1 MNFQSFFKCLAE
13 KAPHPRVDVELLK
26 QLVNDHHP
34 GVGKV
39 QFRFFQDFDGAEIG
53 NFIWL
58 EEQRTSA
65 YEDPF
70 NDAVVFINDRF
81 ENNRP
86 MRRIIAAKELMHVFD
101 APEERIGNRDSFK
114 ALLLEIESN
123 PVPTDASLAYA
134 ADRGALWKATL
145 ALVPPWIRDE
155 FRAQWIDGSVKAP
168 ELAAR
173 WWLPEN
179 VVTAAM
185 GDYYDRMYDRFV
197 VKGNLHTG

>member
-1 MNFQSFFKCLAE
+1 MKYSEFFKCLE
-13 KAPHPRVDVELLK
+13 ERRPHPRVDVELLK
-26 QLVNDHHP
+26 AIVNDHHK

-39 QFRFFQDFDGAEIG
+39 EFRFFQDFEGAEIG

-58 EEQRTSA
+58 QEERTSA
-65 YEDPF
+65 YEEPF

-86 MRRIIAAKELMHVFD
+86 MRRTIAAKELMHVFD
-101 APEERIGNRDSFK
+101 APEERIGNKDTFR

-123 PVPTDASLAYA
+123 PVAAESSLAYA

-145 ALVPPWIRDE
+145 ALIPPWLREE
-155 FRAQWIDGSVKAP
+155 FRAEWSAGSIKAA

-179 VVTAAM
+179 VITAAM
-185 GDYYDRMYDRFV
+185 GDYYERMYERFV
-197 VKGNLHTG
+197 TKG

>member
-1 MNFQSFFKCLAE
+1 MNFPEFFKCLE
-13 KAPHPRVDVELLK
+13 ERRPHPRVDVELLK
-26 QLVNDHHP
+26 SIVNDHHK

-39 QFRFFQDFDGAEIG
+39 EFRFFQDFEGAEIG

-58 EEQRTSA
+58 QEERTSA
-65 YEDPF
+65 YDEPF
-70 NDAVVFINDRF
+70 NDAVVFINDKF

-86 MRRIIAAKELMHVFD
+86 MRRTIAAKELMHVFD
-101 APEERIGNRDSFK
+101 APEERIGDKDSFK

-123 PVPTDASLAYA
+123 PVAAESSLAYA

-145 ALVPPWIRDE
+145 ALIPPWLREE
-155 FRAQWIDGSVKAP
+155 FRAEWTGGSVKAA

-179 VVTAAM
+179 VITAAM
-185 GDYYDRMYDRFV
+185 GDYYERMYERFV
-197 VKGNLHTG
+197 LKA

>member
-1 MNFQSFFKCLAE
+1 MKFPAFYRCLE
-13 KAPHPRVDVELLK
+13 DRKPHPRVDVELLK
-26 QLVNDHHP
+26 TLVNDHHA
-34 GVGKV
+34 GVGRV
-39 QFRFFQDFDGAEIG
+39 EFRFFQDFDGAEIG

-58 EEQRTSA
+58 EEQRTSPH
-65 YEDPF
+65 EDPF

-101 APEERIGNRDSFK
+101 APEERIGDKESFR

-123 PVPTDASLAYA
+123 PVAAESSLAYA

-145 ALVPPWIRDE
+145 ALIPPWLREE
-155 FRAQWIDGSVKAP
+155 FRADWNGGNIKPA

-179 VVTAAM
+179 VITAAM
-185 GDYYDRMYDRFV
+185 GDYYERMYERFV
-197 VKGNLHTG
+197 TKG